1 MTVVLNSTIRPEL
14 LRGRGALSNVVG
26 RYEKQTRVLLDDG
39 WPRSAGLPS
48 ASEASSG
55 ATYLD
60 DGWRAD
66 DDAPPPIKTEVIHDA
81 TRSIIARNKSPDVSF
96 EQSINP
102 YRGCEHGCIYCFA
115 RPTHAYLGMSPGVD
129 FESRL
134 FAKPNAA
141 ELLTKEL
148 SAPGYV
154 PKVIAMGTN
163 TDPYQPLEK
172 KMRITRSILEVLRD
186 FRHPVGIV
194 TKSPLILRDADI
206 LSEMAKMGLAKVALS
221 VTTLDRRLA
230 RMMEPRAGTPT
241 RRLQAIQG
249 LSDAGIPTG
258 VMFAP
263 AIPALN
269 DHEMEAVLGA
279 AADHGARSAGYV
291 LLRLPLEI
299 KDLFREW
306 LEANVPDRAKHV
318 MALVR
323 SMRGGRIMTPW
334 NTRMKGTGPYAEV
347 MARRFCMAV
356 KRLGLNQPSVP
367 LAIHRFKRPT
377 RLGDQLAL
385 F

>member
-1 MTVVLNSTIRPEL
+1 MTTVLNTTIRTDV
-14 LRGRGALSNVVG
+14 LRGRGAVSNTVG
-26 RYEKQTRVLLDDG
+26 RYERQSRVLLDDG
-39 WPRSAGLPS
+39 W
-48 ASEASSG
+48 
-55 ATYLD
+55 D

-66 DDAPPPIKTEVIHDA
+66 DDAPPPLKTEVIHDA
-81 TRSIIARNKSPDVSF
+81 TRSIITTNKSPDLSF
-96 EQSINP
+96 DQSINP

-141 ELLTKEL
+141 ALLAKEL

-154 PKVIAMGTN
+154 PRVIAMGTN

-172 KMRITRSILEVLRD
+172 KMRITRGILEVLRD
-186 FRHPVGIV
+186 FRHPVAIV
-194 TKSPLILRDADI
+194 TKSPLILRDIDI
-206 LSEMAKMGLAKVALS
+206 LSDMAKMGLAKAALS
-221 VTTLDRRLA
+221 ITTLDRKLA
-230 RMMEPRAGTPT
+230 RAMEPRAGTPT

-249 LSDAGIPTG
+249 LSDAGIPAG

-269 DHEMEAVLGA
+269 DHEMEAVLNA
-279 AADHGARSAGYV
+279 AAGYGARSAGYV

-306 LEANVPDRAKHV
+306 LEINTPDRAKHV

-323 SMRGGRIMTPW
+323 QMRGGKDYDSNW
-334 NTRMKGTGPYAEV
+334 NTRMTGTGAYAQV
-347 MARRFCMAV
+347 MARRFHMAV
-356 KRLGLNQPSVP
+356 KRLGLNQTPVP
-367 LAIHRFKRPT
+367 LATHKFKRPA

>member
-1 MTVVLNSTIRPEL
+1 MTVVLDTTIRPEL
-14 LRGRGALSNVVG
+14 LRGRGALSNAVG

-39 WPRSAGLPS
+39 W
-48 ASEASSG
+48 
-55 ATYLD
+55 D

-66 DDAPPPIKTEVIHDA
+66 DDSPPPIRTEVIHDS
-81 TRSIIARNKSPDVSF
+81 TRTIIARNKSPDISF

-141 ELLTKEL
+141 ELLAKEL

-172 KMRITRSILEVLRD
+172 KMRITRSILEVLRE

-194 TKSPLILRDADI
+194 TKSPLILRDVDI
-206 LSEMAKMGLAKVALS
+206 LSDMAKMGLAKVALS

-230 RMMEPRAGTPT
+230 RLMEPRAGTPT

-249 LSDAGIPTG
+249 LGDAGIPTG

-269 DHEMEAVLGA
+269 DHEMEAVLSA
-279 AADHGARSAGYV
+279 AADHGARTAGYV

-318 MALVR
+318 MTLVR
-323 SMRGGRIMTPW
+323 SMRGGKDYDSAW
-334 NTRMKGTGPYAEV
+334 NTRMKGTGAYAEV
-347 MARRFCMAV
+347 MARRFHMAV
-356 KRLGLNQPSVP
+356 KRLGLNQPSAS
-367 LAIHRFKRPT
+367 LAVHKFKRPP

>member
-1 MTVVLNSTIRPEL
+1 MTIVLDTTIRPEG
-14 LRGRGALSNVVG
+14 LRGRGAVSNAVG
-26 RYEKQTRVLLDDG
+26 RYEKHARVLLDDG
-39 WPRSAGLPS
+39 W
-48 ASEASSG
+48 
-55 ATYLD
+55 D
-60 DGWRAD
+60 DGWRAGD
-66 DDAPPPIKTEVIHDA
+66 DPPPPIKTEIIRDA
-81 TRSIIARNKSPDVSF
+81 TRTIIARNQSPDISF
-96 EQSINP
+96 DQSINP

-141 ELLTKEL
+141 ELLAKEL

-154 PKVIAMGTN
+154 PRVIAMGTN
-163 TDPYQPLEK
+163 TDPYQPVER
-172 KMRITRSILEVLRD
+172 KMQITRSILEVLRD
-186 FRHPVGIV
+186 FRHPVAIV
-194 TKSPLILRDADI
+194 TKSPLILRDIDI
-206 LSEMAKMGLAKVALS
+206 LSEMAAMGLAKAALS

-230 RMMEPRAGTPT
+230 RQMEPRAGTPQ
-241 RRLQAIQG
+241 RRLQAIAG

-269 DHEMEAVLGA
+269 DHEMEAVLTA

-306 LEANVPDRAKHV
+306 LEANVPGRARHV
-318 MALVR
+318 MALIR
-323 SMRGGRIMTPW
+323 QMRGGKDYDSTW
-334 NTRMKGTGPYAEV
+334 NIRMKGTGPYAEM
-347 MARRFCMAV
+347 MARRFHMAV
-356 KRLGLNQPSVP
+356 KRLGLNRANPP
-367 LAIHRFKRPT
+367 LAVHRFRRPP